1 MHILFISRGYPSKH
15 RPQNGNF
22 EVDQAEGLAKSGHT
36 VSMISVDLG
45 REFCAADL
53 GFHRVEKNG
62 VLSYN
67 MYFMPMRFF
76 AQKGV
81 FKYLLNKQLDFMYK
95 KVERELGKP
104 DIIYA
109 HYLWN
114 ADWALYL
121 KYKYHIPVVGI
132 EHWSEIGYEE
142 IKPGIERNARRI
154 YPQLDGLITV
164 SHALQNNIKKWF
176 GIESDVVFN
185 TIHDFVRMN
194 NAKKLNDGIVRF
206 ISVGT
211 ILPVKGYDN
220 LITAFARCSLP
231 RNKWALTIVGEGPE
245 ELNLRKLTAQYE
257 LEKNICFAGKKS
269 KAEVVEMLNNSD
281 VFISSSHLETFG
293 VAALEAIC
301 CGVPVLSTDSG
312 GPREFITE
320 HNGRLCDDNV
330 DALKEGIEYMYVH
343 YAEFDKKRMSEDAVK
358 RFSSTAIAQQ
368 LETIFKEK
376 ISKAVKN

>member
-1 MHILFISRGYPSKH
+1 MHILFISRGYPSAH

-22 EVDQAEGLAKSGHT
+22 EVDQAEGLARLGHT

-45 REFCAADL
+45 RECCPADI

-67 MYFMPMRFF
+67 MYFLPMKFF
-76 AQKGV
+76 AQKGI

-95 KVERELGKP
+95 KIDGELGKP

-114 ADWALYL
+114 SDWALYL
-121 KYKYHIPVVGI
+121 KHKYRIPVVGI
-132 EHWSEIGYEE
+132 EHWSELGYEE
-142 IKPGIERNARRI
+142 IKPSIERNARRI

-164 SHALQNNIKKWF
+164 SHALQKNIQKWF
-176 GIESDVVFN
+176 GIDSDVVFN

-194 NAKKLNDGIVRF
+194 NEKKINDGIVRF

-211 ILPVKGYDN
+211 ILPVKGFDN
-220 LITAFARCSLP
+220 LITAFSQCSLP
-231 RNKWALTIVGEGPE
+231 RDKWTLTLVGEGPE
-245 ELNLRKLTAQYE
+245 EPNLRKLIAQYQ
-257 LEKNICFAGKKS
+257 LEKNVYLVGKKT
-269 KAEVVEMLNNSD
+269 KKEVVELLNRSD

-312 GPREFITE
+312 GPREFITDT
-320 HNGRLCDDNV
+320 NGRLCEDTV
-330 DALKEGIEYMYVH
+330 ESLQQGIEYMYAH
-343 YAEFDKKRMSEDAVK
+343 YTEFDKKRLSEEAVN
-358 RFSSTAIAQQ
+358 RFSSTAIANQ
-368 LETIFKEK
+368 LTNIFEDVLAKQ
-376 ISKAVKN
+376 

>member
-1 MHILFISRGYPSKH
+1 MHILFISRGYPSAQ

-22 EVDQAEGLAKSGHT
+22 EVDQAEGLAKLGHK
-36 VSMISVDLG
+36 VSIISVDLG
-45 REFCAADL
+45 REFL
-53 GFHRVEKNG
+53 PKEYGVQRIEKNG
-62 VLSYN
+62 VLSYH
-67 MYFMPMRFF
+67 MFFIPMKFF
-76 AQKGV
+76 VGDGI
-81 FKYLLNKQLDFMYK
+81 FRYLLNVQLDYLYK
-95 KVERELGKP
+95 KVVSELGKP

-114 ADWALYL
+114 MDWGIFL
-121 KYKYHIPVVGI
+121 KNKYHIPLVGI
-132 EHWSEIGYEE
+132 EHWSELGYEDV
-142 IKPGIERNARRI
+142 KPVIQSNAQRI

-164 SHALQNNIKKWF
+164 SHTLQNNIKKWF
-176 GIESDVVFN
+176 GKDSEVVFN
-185 TIHDFVRMN
+185 TIHDVVRMRN
-194 NAKKLNDGIVRF
+194 ENKLNDGIVRF
-206 ISVGT
+206 IIVGT
-211 ILPVKGYDN
+211 LLPVKGYDN

-320 HNGRLCDDNV
+320 HNGRLCEDSV
-330 DALKEGIEYMYVH
+330 DSLKQGIEYMYAH
-343 YAEFDKKRMSEDAVK
+343 YTEFDKKRLSEEAVN
-358 RFSSTAIAQQ
+358 RFSSTAIANQ
-368 LETIFKEK
+368 LTKIFEDVLAKQ
-376 ISKAVKN
+376 